1 MELMPHACMVSFS
14 PQLLFALG
22 LIGVL
27 VRRNVIFILMSIEV
41 MLNAAGLAFV
51 VAGARW
57 GQPDGQVMFL
67 FILAMAAAEVSV
79 GLALVL
85 RALSPVQVAG
95 YRRHQQDERVEM
107 LELLWLVPAI
117 PFAGALVLAVFGAR
131 MSHRSVT
138 AVGCWDRRRIGHH
151 FPPHYR
157 RVPELATGNRNVH
170 ADALDVDRRRLPS
183 ARRSPSIWTRSR
195 W

>member
-1 MELMPHACMVSFS
+1 MELIPMRDGFILAAA
-14 PQLLFALG
+14 LFALG

-57 GQPDGQVMFL
+57 RQPDGQVVFL

-85 RALSPVQVAG
+85 EL
-95 YRRHQQDERVEM
+95 YHQYKSLDTD
-107 LELLWLVPAI
+107 AI
-117 PFAGALVLAVFGAR
+117 SR
-131 MSHRSVT
+131 MK
-138 AVGCWDRRRIGHH
+138 G
-151 FPPHYR
+151 
-157 RVPELATGNRNVH
+157 
-170 ADALDVDRRRLPS
+170 
-183 ARRSPSIWTRSR
+183 
-195 W
+195 